1 MCTILV
7 VPKVLDNAATV
18 YSYYQ
23 KELQLN
29 LLAGLLLDLFLNS
42 NSAFLKLS
50 EFNCHRTT
58 KPSRIMGSL
67 QCSVQYKLHFLHSYN
82 LEDYTLIYSS
92 PFFISMLHQIIIAF
106 RTSILERHLSKLVL
120 LFICKAISV
129 FLNSKVSTDIGK
141 TNSFNRYL
149 LRSYPS
155 IWRV

>member
-1 MCTILV
+1 MLLQYILIIRKNCSLIFQQV
-7 VPKVLDNAATV
+7 CYWICFLILI
-18 YSYYQ
+18 Q
-23 KELQLN
+23 H
-29 LLAGLLLDLFLNS
+29 FLNFQ
-42 NSAFLKLS
+42 N
-50 EFNCHRTT
+50 FNCHRTT

-106 RTSILERHLSKLVL
+106 RTSIFERQLSKLVL